1 MPDRTTEATI
11 IGAPVSPYVR
21 KVLAVCEMKGVRYR
35 LDPIVPFFGDDN
47 FGEISPLRRVPV
59 YIDDQVTLCDSTVI
73 CEYLEDRFP
82 APSLLPAPPP
92 ARAQVRWLEEFA
104 DTRLGDVFIWR
115 IFYQAVILPFVFG
128 KERDKAK
135 INKTVSEE
143 VPQVLAYL
151 EKVAPADG
159 FLADQLTLG
168 DIAIAV
174 MFANLK
180 WARVELDNRRWP
192 KTLAWVERST
202 ATPGLARVTQ
212 LAERLMRTPAAQHRA
227 TLAEIG
233 VALTATTLAAAA
245 PRPGLMP
252 LG

>member
-1 MPDRTTEATI
+1 MTLQCAL
-11 IGAPVSPYVR
+11 GAHWRAEVEVGF
-21 KVLAVCEMKGVRYR
+21 E
-35 LDPIVPFFGDDN
+35 F
-47 FGEISPLRRVPV
+47 PLHLR
-59 YIDDQVTLCDSTVI
+59 
-73 CEYLEDRFP
+73 
-82 APSLLPAPPP
+82 
-92 ARAQVRWLEEFA
+92 
-104 DTRLGDVFIWR
+104 
-115 IFYQAVILPFVFG
+115 
-128 KERDKAK
+128 
-135 INKTVSEE
+135 
-143 VPQVLAYL
+143 
-151 EKVAPADG
+151 ADG

-227 TLAEIG
+227 TLAEMG

>member
-1 MPDRTTEATI
+1 MPDRTKPATI

-21 KVLAVCEMKGVRYR
+21 KVLAVCEMKGVPYR
-35 LDPIVPFFGDDN
+35 LDPIVPFFGDDS
-47 FGEISPLRRVPV
+47 FSEISPLRRIPV
-59 YIDDQVTLCDSTVI
+59 YIDDEVTLCDSTVI

-82 APSLLPAPPP
+82 APRLLPPQPSK
-92 ARAQVRWLEEFA
+92 RAQVRWLEEFA

-128 KERDKAK
+128 KDRDKAK
-135 INKTVSEE
+135 IAKTVAEE

-159 FLADQLTLG
+159 FFADQLSLG

-174 MFANLK
+174 MFANLT
-180 WARVELDNRRWP
+180 WARVVLDNGRWP

-202 ATPGLARVTQ
+202 ATPALARITR
-212 LAERLMRTPAAQHRA
+212 LAARLMTTPTAQHRT
-227 TLAEIG
+227 TLAEMG
-233 VALTATTLAAAA
+233 VALTPSTVAAAA